1 MGLEKFIDDASE
13 VKITKKSYKDKV
25 DNEIKNTFG
34 DGKTSYG
41 ESFADFIGGVNL
53 LEMEEEKSVKKTAI
67 SVYFK
72 EEDLNLLKAISQIK
86 NTTVNKTIMNILD
99 TTIETTRGNLPKDFD
114 VNKKAKEYDKRNKN
128 KGNRRK

>member
-25 DNEIKNTFG
+25 DNEIKNTFEKDIIVCPG
-34 DGKTSYG
+34 L
-41 ESFADFIGGVNL
+41 NL

-114 VNKKAKEYDKRNKN
+114 VNKNSKEYEKRNKN
-128 KGNRRK
+128 KRNRSK

>member
-1 MGLEKFIDDASE
+1 MGLEKFMDDASD

-25 DNEIKNTFG
+25 NSEVNNKFDHDIVIPAG
-34 DGKTSYG
+34 L
-41 ESFADFIGGVNL
+41 NL

-72 EEDLNLLKAISQIK
+72 EDDLNLLKAISQAK
-86 NTTVNKTIMNILD
+86 NTTVNKTIMNILE

-114 VNKKAKEYDKRNKN
+114 VVKKAKEYDKKNKN
-128 KGNRRK
+128 KGNRKK